1 MSDSV
6 VSAAIMLA
14 GIGRKLYAIRL
25 AASNPGK
32 LLIGEVPSRAELD
45 AMATAL
51 TEALDTLETAGS
63 FARDL
68 LQDCRRYVA

>member
-1 MSDSV
+1 MSESV

-14 GIGRKLYAIRL
+14 GIARKLDAIRL
-25 AASNPGK
+25 AASHPGK
-32 LLIGEVPSRAELD
+32 RLIGEVPSRAGLE

-51 TEALDTLETAGS
+51 TDALDTLETAS
-63 FARDL
+63 RLARDL

>member
-1 MSDSV
+1 MNDSI

-14 GIGRKLYAIRL
+14 GIARKLYAIRL

-32 LLIGEVPSRAELD
+32 RLIGEVPSRADLD

-51 TEALDTLETAGS
+51 TEAYTLETAS
-63 FARDL
+63 SLARDL
-68 LQDCRRYVA
+68 VQDCKLYVTS